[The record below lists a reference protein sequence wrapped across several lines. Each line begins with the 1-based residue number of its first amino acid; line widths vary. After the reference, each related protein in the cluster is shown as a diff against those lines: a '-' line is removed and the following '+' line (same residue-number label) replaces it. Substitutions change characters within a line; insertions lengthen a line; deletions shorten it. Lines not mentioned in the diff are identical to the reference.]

1 MKTTG
6 VLLLLSLALFC
17 ISVPATD
24 ALLNARAYCGNQ
36 RTIRNLCTMEYV
48 PHCGSDGV
56 TYSNKCMFC
65 NAYLR
70 SRGGLRLRS
79 LKAC

>member
-6 VLLLLSLALFC
+6 MLLLLSLAIFC

-24 ALLNARAYCGNQ
+24 ALQAASMYCGNQ
-36 RTIRNLCTMEYV
+36 RFPRTGCTMEYV

-56 TYSNKCMFC
+56 TYANKCLFC
-65 NAYLR
+65 NAFLR
-70 SRGGLRLRS
+70 SRGVLRLRS
-79 LKAC
+79 LDAC

>member
-17 ISVPATD
+17 IS
-24 ALLNARAYCGNQ
+24 ALVESSFFFFLIQTASTYCGNQ
-36 RTIRNLCTMEYV
+36 KAIRNMCTLEYI

-65 NAYLR
+65 NAFL
-70 SRGGLRLRS
+70 
-79 LKAC
+79 